1 MLVNGVLR
9 KSGEAGATQ
18 VRAETD
24 VFSLWFERLKAEV
37 KQLSRDLFCVKER
50 PIYFAVEFSKGC

>member
-50 PIYFAVEFSKGC
+50 PICSGV